1 MKIAMLTNNYKPF
14 VGGVPVSVERQAQEL
29 VKRGHEVTVLA
40 PIYEGHTDDSSTP
53 ERILRFHTMKRKM
66 ENGMVYPGIY
76 IKEAADLFQRESFD
90 LIHVHHPVFT
100 GPCALYLGKKYQI
113 PVIYTWHTRYEDYLH
128 YIRSFQIEEN
138 SPLLKK
144 KIVSY
149 LKEKVVP
156 GYMRWFTNQ
165 CDMVFAPSEGMKQ
178 QMQSNGTWTPTE
190 VLPTGLKES
199 FYIQD
204 AARAQSIRRQYAE
217 GRDYVLCT
225 VSRLEKEKNPFF
237 LLQGIAEIKKR
248 LGAKFKV
255 LFIGEGSQRK
265 KLEKKAEELGIRKE
279 VVFTG
284 SIPNEEIQYYLQACD
299 LFLFASK
306 SETQGI
312 VLAEALAAGTPVI
325 AVKAVG
331 VDDIV
336 HDGKNGFRTG
346 ENIEQWAEK
355 AVLALNPRQHESLK
369 RQALISAQ
377 AYRAEQIALHEES
390 LYVQCILRKQEEL
403 NARRKLEEGWSY
415 RERRGS
421 RA

>member
-1 MKIAMLTNNYKPF
+1 M
-14 VGGVPVSVERQAQEL
+14 
-29 VKRGHEVTVLA
+29 
-40 PIYEGHTDDSSTP
+40 
-53 ERILRFHTMKRKM
+53 
-66 ENGMVYPGIY
+66 
-76 IKEAADLFQRESFD
+76 
-90 LIHVHHPVFT
+90 
-100 GPCALYLGKKYQI
+100 
-113 PVIYTWHTRYEDYLH
+113 
-128 YIRSFQIEEN
+128 
-138 SPLLKK
+138 
-144 KIVSY
+144 
-149 LKEKVVP
+149 
-156 GYMRWFTNQ
+156 
-165 CDMVFAPSEGMKQ
+165 
-178 QMQSNGTWTPTE
+178 
-190 VLPTGLKES
+190 
-199 FYIQD
+199 
-204 AARAQSIRRQYAE
+204 
-217 GRDYVLCT
+217 
-225 VSRLEKEKNPFF
+225 
-237 LLQGIAEIKKR
+237 
-248 LGAKFKV
+248 
-255 LFIGEGSQRK
+255 FIGEGSQRK

-312 VLAEALAAGTPVI
+312 VLAEALAAGIPVI

-336 HDGKNGFRTG
+336 YDGKNGFRTG